1 MERTYRVL
9 YDAVEVT
16 ATIVATA
23 TVGDVDLGPCP
34 IAVAHVARCVPSA
47 FFILRA
53 FRCHPRDTPPLPVF
67 VSPCLLA
74 SLPFPVPV

>member
-1 MERTYRVL
+1 MDRRYRVL
-9 YDAVEVT
+9 DDAVEVA

-23 TVGDVDLGPCP
+23 AVGDADLAPCP
-34 IAVAHVARCVPSA
+34 IAVAHVAGCVPSA

-67 VSPCLLA
+67 VSPCPLA
-74 SLPFPVPV
+74 SLPSPVPV